1 MTRRLTFLA
10 LTLSAIITSA
20 PAQGPSRV
28 DLLITALDSLTGAAY
43 DGWRMSPDLRSYRP
57 PGDPSRAGFDDSKWK
72 ELRLQQSVS
81 IDSCWL
87 RKEITL
93 PPTMLGHPVQGSL
106 KFLVSVDDYGTLWVN
121 GVEKGHFP
129 WNGEFELTRSAA
141 PGQTYVI
148 AIKAINTGG
157 PLRLLRAEFQ
167 MEAVR
172 TTRSAIEDFALSLR
186 VGQKL
191 LSFDTYQTSGSKR
204 VDPKTD
210 RSVINADERT
220 RLQTLLQSEAANVDV
235 AALAAGDIGR
245 FTTSLEH
252 ARVAL
257 KPVAEFAR
265 RFTLFFDANAHIDA
279 AWLWRQKET
288 IEVCRNTFQSVLNM
302 MQARPDFTYTQ
313 SAALYYDWMER
324 YAPEVF
330 RAIQSRVREGR
341 WEITGGMWVEPDC
354 NIPSGESWARHL
366 LYAKRYVRQKFGT
379 DVAIGWNPDSF
390 GYTLSMP
397 MFYRAA
403 GIDAFITQKIGWNE
417 TNVFPHRLF
426 WWDSPDGS
434 RILSFFPFDY
444 VNTVENPFAFV
455 DWLRQY
461 EANTGLRK
469 LMILF
474 GIGNHGGGPSLE
486 MLGRID
492 RLRSLD
498 IFPTIEFGTA
508 SQYLSWVR
516 TNDLSTL
523 PVWNDE
529 LYLEYHQGTFTTQA
543 AMKHANRFG
552 ETLLTNA
559 EKFSTLASLSGR
571 PYGAARLEEA
581 WKDLLYTQFHDILPG
596 SSIREVYIDTRSTH
610 DQIRRAGTLELN
622 GALDHL
628 ASQVNTSGVT
638 GGKPLIIFNG
648 LAWKRTDLVR
658 VGLDDGDAGEYTV
671 LDPSGKEI
679 PSQILTS
686 GRYDR
691 ELIFIARDVPPLG
704 YATYIVRA
712 GKPAPGAG
720 RLTASPWALGNG
732 TFTIAVDSSTG
743 WIKSITDLRKGREV
757 LAGPGNEL
765 QLLEDLPAQW
775 DAWNIGLTGVK
786 FPVKFRGARLVSTG
800 PVAAI
805 LRLEH
810 DYLKP
815 GTKRDYPTEDFP
827 TSFFTQDIVLYDGLD
842 RIDFVTKADWWED
855 RTMLK
860 VAFPL
865 AVADT
870 AATYEIPYGTIR
882 RSTLLRDSWEKAKV
896 EVPASRWADLSAE
909 GYGVSL
915 INTDKYGYDVKG
927 NTIRLSLLR
936 SPKWP
941 DPTAD
946 RGSHTIRYA
955 LYPHAGSWAEGGTV
969 RQGYAL
975 NVPLIAR
982 FTDAHRGKLP
992 AAKSFAALESGSC
1005 VLTSI
1010 KKAEESNAWVIQ
1022 WYNTSA
1028 SAAEAILVL
1037 PGKPSR
1043 AVLSNFLEEDGEPL
1057 MLSGSTL
1064 RVPTRPHATVTAKV
1078 WF

>member
-1 MTRRLTFLA
+1 MTRSVGLLALALAFLA
-10 LTLSAIITSA
+10 TTAPGQTL
-20 PAQGPSRV
+20 SRV
-28 DLLITALDSLTGAAY
+28 DMLITALDSLTGAAY

-57 PGDPSRAGFDDSKWK
+57 AGDPSRRGFDDSKW
-72 ELRLQQSVS
+72 EVLRLRQSVTV
-81 IDSCWL
+81 DSCWL

-93 PPTMLGHPVQGSL
+93 PPTMLGLPVKGAL
-106 KFLVSVDDYGTLWVN
+106 KFLVSVDDYGHLWVN
-121 GVEKGHFP
+121 GETRGHFP
-129 WNGEFELTRSAA
+129 WNGEFELTRNAA
-141 PGQTYVI
+141 PGQTFVI

-172 TTRSAIEDFALSLR
+172 ATRSAIEDFALSLR

-204 VDPKTD
+204 TDPGTD
-210 RSVINADERT
+210 RSSIAREERN
-220 RLQTLLQSEAANVDV
+220 RLQDLLQDEAAKLDA
-235 AALAAGDIGR
+235 AALAAGDIPR
-245 FTTSLEH
+245 FTASLER
-252 ARVAL
+252 ARKAL
-257 KPVAEFAR
+257 TPVAEFAK

-302 MQARPDFTYTQ
+302 MQVRPDFTYTQ

-324 YAPEVF
+324 LAPDVF
-330 RAIQSRVREGR
+330 RAIQARVAEGR

-366 LYAKRYVRQKFGT
+366 LYAKRYFRQKLST
-379 DVAIGWNPDSF
+379 DVTIGWNPDSF

-403 GIDAFITQKIGWNE
+403 GIDAFITQKIGWND

-426 WWDSPDGS
+426 WWESPDGS

-492 RLRSLD
+492 RLRGLD
-498 IFPTIEFGTA
+498 IFPAIEFGTA
-508 SQYLSWVR
+508 AQYLAWVR
-516 TNDLSTL
+516 SQDLGGL
-523 PVWNDE
+523 PVWDDE

-543 AMKHANRFG
+543 AMKRANRTG

-559 EKFSTLASLSGR
+559 EKFSALAGLSGR
-571 PYGAARLEEA
+571 PYGSGRLEET
-581 WKDLLYTQFHDILPG
+581 WKELLYTQFHDILPG
-596 SSIREVYIDTRSTH
+596 SSIREVYIDTRVTH
-610 DQIRRAGTLELN
+610 EEIHRAGSLELHA
-622 GALDHL
+622 ALDHL
-628 ASQVNTSGVT
+628 ASQVNTSTVGRAQ
-638 GGKPLIIFNG
+638 PLVVFNA

-658 VGLDDGDAGEYTV
+658 VPLADGDTNAYTV

-679 PSQILTS
+679 PSQVLRT
-686 GRYDR
+686 GKLDR
-691 ELIFIARDVPPLG
+691 ELVFIARDVPPLG
-704 YATYIVRA
+704 YATYSLR
-712 GKPAPGAG
+712 PGAAP
-720 RLTASPWALGNG
+720 RRSSALKASRWSLENRS
-732 TFTIAVDSSTG
+732 FTLAVDSATG
-743 WIKSITDLRKGREV
+743 WLRSITDRRHGREV
-757 LAGPGNEL
+757 LSGPGNEL

-775 DAWNIGLTGVK
+775 DAWNIGWTGTV
-786 FPVKFRGARLVSTG
+786 FPSTFRTSRVVSDG

-805 LRLEH
+805 LRLER

-827 TSFFTQDIVLYDGLD
+827 TSFFTQDIILYDGLD
-842 RIDFVTKADWWED
+842 RIDFVTGVDWWED

-865 AVADT
+865 ALSDT
-870 AATYEIPYGTIR
+870 AATFEIPYGTIR

-896 EVPASRWADLSAE
+896 EVPASRWADLSAGE
-909 GYGVSL
+909 YGVSL

-927 NTIRLSLLR
+927 STLRLSLLR

-946 RGSHTIRYA
+946 RGSHTIRYS
-955 LYPHAGSWAEGGTV
+955 LYPHAGSWASGGTV
-969 RQGYAL
+969 RQGYGV

-982 FTDAHRGKLP
+982 FTDTHRGKMP
-992 AAKSFAALESGSC
+992 AVRSYLSLEPGQC
-1005 VLTSI
+1005 VLTSL
-1010 KKAEESNAWVIQ
+1010 KKAEDSDAWVLQ
-1022 WYNTSA
+1022 WYNTSDA
-1028 SAAEAILVL
+1028 AAEAVL
-1037 PGKPSR
+1037 KLPARPGR
-1043 AVLSNFLEEDGEPL
+1043 AVLSNFLEEDGAPL
-1057 MLSGSTL
+1057 PVTGEIL
-1064 RVPTRPHATVTAKV
+1064 RVPTQPRAVVTAKV